1 MGNWV
6 RRRRYGSWR
15 GLRGPTESTRG
26 PIKKMPQNQ
35 LRPSIPMVLSPGSQ
49 VVRRTSCAPGEAPH
63 SRGTASHCWPRDYGD
78 VRGPATHA
86 KLSCGRSTQPSLP
99 HHSCSESEGA
109 NWRKWRT
116 SLSTV
121 HERADRPVGQFR
133 HSVHLP
139 STPPARLRRELSNQ
153 QTLSRVL
160 V

>member
-1 MGNWV
+1 MGSGV
-6 RRRRYGSWR
+6 RRRRCGSWR
-15 GLRGPTESTRG
+15 GLRGPAKSTRG
-26 PIKKMPQNQ
+26 PIKKIPQNQ
-35 LRPSIPMVLSPGSQ
+35 LRPSIPIVLSPGSQ
-49 VVRRTSCAPGEAPH
+49 VVRRTSCAPSETPR
-63 SRGTASHCWPRDYGD
+63 SRGRPGPYWPRDYGD

-86 KLSCGRSTQPSLP
+86 KHSRGRSTRPFPTILALNP
-99 HHSCSESEGA
+99 RGA

-139 STPPARLRRELSNQ
+139 STPPARLQRELSNQ
-153 QTLSRVL
+153 QRLSRVL

>member
-1 MGNWV
+1 MGNLV

-63 SRGTASHCWPRDYGD
+63 SRGTASHYWPRDYSD
-78 VRGPATHA
+78 RPRT
-86 KLSCGRSTQPSLP
+86 RSTPAAGAPGLPSLTILALNP
-99 HHSCSESEGA
+99 RA

-153 QTLSRVL
+153 QRLSRVL